1 VPNES
6 RDAGAADAWK
16 VVPWEMQNYIFFY
29 LRVRQYPITIRNA
42 DLLAQVLAHRLAR
55 GPIVYRDL
63 DVAIENSDVNYIL
76 DEGEGDS

>member
-6 RDAGAADAWK
+6 RDAGASAAWK

-63 DVAIENSDVNYIL
+63 DVAIENSDVNYML
-76 DEGEGDS
+76 DDGEGGS